1 MARASL
7 EYLLE
12 QVVENKLLSAQLSGL
27 KDTQIDSVLKIAIRP
42 INVKQQKMYQFSF
55 HFKTKVIHQNKTALE
70 TVDLIKAN
78 LENVYK
84 QGIFSTQDFEFHVL
98 VNKQREITVLKKP
111 SKGMKALPMH
121 NRKKNYVLEEGVPV
135 PFLVDLGVMTADG
148 KIIAKKYDKFRQI
161 NRFLEM
167 VRDVLDHLPK
177 ERSIEIIDFGCGKSY
192 LTFALYHYL
201 HLIEERD
208 IHVLGL
214 DLKHDVIEH
223 CSDLSNRL
231 GYSQLNFAVGDINK
245 HVASGKVDMVITLH
259 ACDTATDAALEKA
272 VRWGAEVILC
282 VPCCQH
288 ELFSQVENE
297 DLASLLRYGIL
308 KERFAA
314 LATDAARAEILT
326 MLGYEVQILEFIDL
340 EHTPKNLLIRAVKN
354 SRVNISQVNAA
365 TKRYSRFSQALNI
378 SPSLERGING
388 KEGWADRVLRER
400 KA

>member
-1 MARASL
+1 MSKVSL
-7 EYLLE
+7 ESLLE
-12 QVVENKLLSAQLSGL
+12 QVIENKLLSAQLSGL
-27 KDTQIDSVLKIAIRP
+27 RDTLAESVLKIAIRP
-42 INVKQQKMYQFSF
+42 IAIKQQQMYQFSF
-55 HFKTKVIHQNKTALE
+55 HYKTRVIHLNKTAVE
-70 TVDLIKAN
+70 TVELIRSN
-78 LENVYK
+78 LESVYK

-98 VNKQREITVLKKP
+98 VNKHRQMTVIQKA
-111 SKGMKALPMH
+111 SKGVKILPMH
-121 NRKKNYVLEEGVPV
+121 NRKKNYVLQEGAPI
-135 PFLVDLGVMTADG
+135 PFLVDLGVMTDEG

-167 VRDVLDHLPK
+167 VRDVVDHLPK
-177 ERSIEIIDFGCGKSY
+177 ERRLEIIDFGCGKAY

-201 HLIEERD
+201 HHIEGLD
-208 IHVLGL
+208 INLLGL
-214 DLKHDVIEH
+214 DLKQDVIEH
-223 CSDLSNRL
+223 CKDLANRL

-272 VRWGAEVILC
+272 VHWGAEVILC

-288 ELFSQVENE
+288 ELFSQVNNE

-354 SRVNISQVNAA
+354 SRLSPSQINQA
-365 TKRYSRFSQALNI
+365 TKRYSKFSQALNI
-378 SPSLERGING
+378 HPSLCQRMFS
-388 KEGWADRVLRER
+388 ATSSC
-400 KA
+400 